1 MHFVRPSERGKI
13 NREAIKLKKTKRIA
27 GTVLR
32 ALLLIGIGYIILRPL
47 VFILTMSFM
56 THMDI
61 VSPAVVWIPRT
72 WVLTNYNNAIE
83 LMGFGNAFRASLEL
97 GLVTALLQ
105 TVSCALV
112 GYGFA
117 RYKFW
122 GRGLLFGFVM
132 FTLLVPPSTIIISQ
146 IMQLRFFNPF
156 GIFSLIRT
164 VGIADIE
171 VNMLNRR
178 LSLYLPAM
186 FGMGLRSGIF
196 IYMFRQYFRG
206 QPKELEDAARVDGCG
221 HIGIFTRVMS
231 PNAGSI
237 YLTVLLFAIVW
248 NWNDYYNALMFVN
261 RMETLP
267 VALAVMRDRLQQA
280 SQVAHLGI
288 VAADPYTQ
296 AASLMAGAFL
306 TLAPVLAMY
315 IVLQRYFTE
324 SVERSG
330 IVG

>member
-1 MHFVRPSERGKI
+1 MHFVKPSERAKI
-13 NREAIKLKKTKRIA
+13 NKDALKYKKVKQALWTITRA
-27 GTVLR
+27 VL
-32 ALLLIGIGYIILRPL
+32 LVGIGYIILYPIM
-47 VFILTMSFM
+47 FMLTMSFM

-61 VSPAVVWIPRT
+61 VSPAVVWIPRE
-72 WVLTNYNNAIE
+72 WVLTNYRNAIE
-83 LMGFGNAFRASLEL
+83 LMGFLNAFRASIEL
-97 GLVTALLQ
+97 SLVTAFLQ
-105 TVSCALV
+105 TVSSALI

-122 GRGLLFGFVM
+122 GRDVLFGVVIL
-132 FTLLVPPSTIIISQ
+132 TLLVPPSTIVISQ
-146 IMQLRFFNPF
+146 ILQMRFFDPL
-156 GIFSLIRT
+156 GIFSLFTGEPI
-164 VGIADIE
+164 
-171 VNMLNRR
+171 NLLNRR
-178 LSLYLPAM
+178 MALYLPAAL
-186 FGMGLRSGIF
+186 GMGLRSGIF

-221 HIGIFTRVMS
+221 HIGIFARVMS

-248 NWNDYYNALMFVN
+248 NWNDYYNALMFVD
-261 RMETLP
+261 RIQTLP
-267 VALAVMRDRLQQA
+267 VALSVMRDRLLQA

-306 TLAPVLAMY
+306 SLAPVLAMY
-315 IVLQRYFTE
+315 VILQRYFTE

>member
-1 MHFVRPSERGKI
+1 MHFVRPSGRGKV
-13 NREAIKLKKTKRIA
+13 NTEAVRIKKIRRVVGSI
-27 GTVLR
+27 LR
-32 ALLLIGIGYIILRPL
+32 AVLLVGIGYIILYPL
-47 VFILTMSFM
+47 LFMLTMSFM
-56 THMDI
+56 TYFDI
-61 VSPAVVWIPRT
+61 VNPAVVWIPRE
-72 WVLTNYNNAIE
+72 WVLTNYRNA
-83 LMGFGNAFRASLEL
+83 LEL
-97 GLVTALLQ
+97 LNFNTALRYSTELTLGTALLQ
-105 TVSCALV
+105 TVSCALI

-122 GRGLLFGFVM
+122 GRNLLFALVIL
-132 FTLLVPPSTIIISQ
+132 TLLVPPSTIIISQ
-146 IMQLRFFNPF
+146 IVQMRFFNPF
-156 GIFSLIRT
+156 GLFGL
-164 VGIADIE
+164 VGME
-171 VNMLNRR
+171 PMNLLNRR
-178 LSLYLPAM
+178 AALFMPAAL
-186 FGMGLRSGIF
+186 GMGLRSGIF

-221 HIGIFTRVMS
+221 HIGIFARVMS

-248 NWNDYYNALMFVN
+248 NWNDYYNAIMFVD
-261 RMETLP
+261 RMRTLP
-267 VALAVMRDRLQQA
+267 VALAFMRDTLRQA

-306 TLAPVLAMY
+306 SLAPVLVLY
-315 IVLQRYFTE
+315 VLLQRYFTE

>member
-13 NREAIKLKKTKRIA
+13 NREAIKLKKTRA
-27 GTVLR
+27 VTMTVLR
-32 ALLLIGIGYIILRPL
+32 AVFLLGIGYIILYPL
-47 VFILTMSFM
+47 MFMLTMSFM
-56 THMDI
+56 THLDI
-61 VSPAVVWIPRT
+61 VSPAVVWIPRE
-72 WVLTNYNNAIE
+72 WVLTNYRNALE
-83 LMGFGNAFRASLEL
+83 LMDFSAAVRASVEL

-105 TVSCALV
+105 TISCALI

-122 GRGLLFGFVM
+122 GRDLLFGIVI
-132 FTLLVPPSTIIISQ
+132 FTLLVPPSAIVISQ
-146 IMQLRFFNPF
+146 IVQMSNFNPF
-156 GIFSLIRT
+156 GLLGLIGRET
-164 VGIADIE
+164 NI
-171 VNMLNRR
+171 LNTRWAI
-178 LSLYLPAM
+178 YLPAM

-221 HIGIFTRVMS
+221 HVGIFARVMS

-248 NWNDYYNALMFVN
+248 NWNDYYTPLMFVD
-261 RMETLP
+261 RFRPLP
-267 VALAVMRDRLQQA
+267 VELAVMRDRLMQA

-306 TLAPVLAMY
+306 TLAPVLALY
-315 IVLQRYFTE
+315 VLLQRYFTE

>member
-1 MHFVRPSERGKI
+1 MHFVPPSGRGKNNKDAVKI
-13 NREAIKLKKTKRIA
+13 QRTKKILWSLA
-27 GTVLR
+27 R
-32 ALLLIGIGYIILRPL
+32 AVLLIGIAYIILYPL
-47 VFILTMSFM
+47 MFMLTMSFM

-61 VSPAVVWIPRT
+61 VSPAVVWIPRE
-72 WVLTNYNNAIE
+72 WVLTNYRNALE
-83 LMGFGNAFRASLEL
+83 LMDFGGAFRSSVEL

-105 TVSCALV
+105 TVSCALI

-117 RYKFW
+117 RYRFW
-122 GRGLLFGFVM
+122 GRNVLFGIVVL
-132 FTLLVPPSTIIISQ
+132 TLLVPPSTIVISQ
-146 IMQLRFFNPF
+146 ILQMRFFDPF
-156 GIFSLIRT
+156 GLFSLL
-164 VGIADIE
+164 GLE
-171 VNMLNRR
+171 VNLLNTRMA
-178 LSLYLPAM
+178 LYLPAAL
-186 FGMGLRSGIF
+186 GMGLRSGIF

-221 HIGIFTRVMS
+221 HFGIFARVMS

-248 NWNDYYNALMFVN
+248 NWNDYYNALMFVD
-261 RMETLP
+261 RMQTLP
-267 VALAVMRDRLQQA
+267 VALAIMRDRLLQA

-306 TLAPVLAMY
+306 SLAPVLAMY
-315 IVLQRYFTE
+315 VLLQRYFTE